1 MLYRKGCD
9 TVSSLLI
16 PLRPFP
22 FPSFPPPPPPLHLSV
37 LIFKRTQ
44 SSDVHEIRCK
54 LCYENI
60 RYIESDVCTE
70 SVALGCFLYWSLVIS
85 VWVQAFLHRLFYSK
99 DVSITVWFLGICL
112 FSAAFDLD
120 EKSLFDTG
128 WKQRFGLSLPVELA
142 LQALLLSYEGSR
154 SQVTCLVYDKAQYF
168 SSFFMYLQKSFF
180 FRNWFIQIFIQDR
193 KHLRSDR
200 VSMGEIQLHHWS
212 QGLLTKNSVILE
224 LT

>member
-22 FPSFPPPPPPLHLSV
+22 FPSFPPPPPPVKELLV

-85 VWVQAFLHRLFYSK
+85 VWVQAFSSPACSTLRMFPSPCDFSVFVY
-99 DVSITVWFLGICL
+99 FLRPL
-112 FSAAFDLD
+112 TWMKKVYLTRD
-120 EKSLFDTG
+120 ENN
-128 WKQRFGLSLPVELA
+128 V
-142 LQALLLSYEGSR
+142 
-154 SQVTCLVYDKAQYF
+154 
-168 SSFFMYLQKSFF
+168 
-180 FRNWFIQIFIQDR
+180 
-193 KHLRSDR
+193 
-200 VSMGEIQLHHWS
+200 
-212 QGLLTKNSVILE
+212 
-224 LT
+224 